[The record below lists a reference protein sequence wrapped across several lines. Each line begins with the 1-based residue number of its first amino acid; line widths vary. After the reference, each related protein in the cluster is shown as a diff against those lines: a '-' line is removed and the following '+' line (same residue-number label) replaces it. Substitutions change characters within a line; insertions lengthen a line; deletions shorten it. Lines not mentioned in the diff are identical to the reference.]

1 MSRISIDVSP
11 EEHRKLKAIAAL
23 KGKSMKDYLLEGK
36 IDIGAGDEEKAL
48 VELEAL
54 LDARIDH
61 HGESQ
66 LKGRSSAS
74 AILQDILE
82 SR

>member
-36 IDIGAGDEEKAL
+36 FDAGADDQEKAL

-54 LDARIDH
+54 LDARLEH
-61 HGESQ
+61 YGKSQ

-74 AILQDILE
+74 AILQDTLE
-82 SR
+82 KQ

>member
-23 KGKSMKDYLLEGK
+23 KGKTMKDYLLEGK
-36 IDIGAGDEEKAL
+36 IDLGGDDPQGALA
-48 VELEAL
+48 ELEAL
-54 LDARIDH
+54 LDERISH
-61 HGESQ
+61 HGKSA

-74 AILQDILE
+74 AILEDTLKP
-82 SR
+82 R

>member
-11 EEHRKLKAIAAL
+11 EEHRKLKAVAAL
-23 KGKSMKDYLLEGK
+23 KGKTMKDYLLEGK
-36 IDIGAGDEEKAL
+36 IDFGRDDTQVAL
-48 VELEAL
+48 AELEVL
-54 LDARIDH
+54 LDERISH
-61 HGESQ
+61 HRKSA

-74 AILQDILE
+74 AILKDTLK

>member
-23 KGKSMKDYLLEGK
+23 KGKTIKDYLLEGK
-36 IDIGAGDEEKAL
+36 IDFGRDDPQDAL
-48 VELEAL
+48 AELEAL
-54 LDARIDH
+54 LDERISH
-61 HGESQ
+61 HGQSA

-74 AILQDILE
+74 AILEDALKA
-82 SR
+82 R

>member
-23 KGKSMKDYLLEGK
+23 KGKTIKDYLLEGK
-36 IDIGAGDEEKAL
+36 MDFGSDDTQVAL
-48 VELEAL
+48 TELEVL
-54 LDARIDH
+54 LDERIYH
-61 HGESQ
+61 HGNSA

-74 AILQDILE
+74 AILEDTLK

>member
-23 KGKSMKDYLLEGK
+23 RGKSMKEYLLEGK
-36 IDIGAGDEEKAL
+36 MALGPDDQEKAL

-61 HGESQ
+61 HGKSGV
-66 LKGRSSAS
+66 KGRSSAG
-74 AILQDILE
+74 AILQDVLE
-82 SR
+82 GR

>member
-36 IDIGAGDEEKAL
+36 FDAGADDQEKAL

-54 LDARIDH
+54 LDSRIEH
-61 HGESQ
+61 HGKSG

-74 AILQDILE
+74 AILQDTLE
-82 SR
+82 KQ

>member
-23 KGKSMKDYLLEGK
+23 KGQTIKHYLLEGK
-36 IDIGAGDEEKAL
+36 IDLGRNDTQVAL
-48 VELEAL
+48 AELEAL
-54 LDARIDH
+54 LDERISH
-61 HGESQ
+61 HGKST

-74 AILQDILE
+74 AILEDALKP
-82 SR
+82 R

>member
-23 KGKSMKDYLLEGK
+23 RGKSMKDYLLEGK
-36 IDIGAGDEEKAL
+36 MVLGPANHEKAL

-54 LDARIDH
+54 LDARINH
-61 HGESQ
+61 HGESR
-66 LKGRSSAS
+66 LKGRPSAG
-74 AILQDILE
+74 AILQDILD
-82 SR
+82 RR